1 MANVNDAGPL
11 RGSLGVQLSVE
22 QLDPL
27 LKMVGATAGDGRPA
41 GAVGRRADRVARRRQ
56 RLCWS
61 NGAGGP
67 PVHGA
72 RGQSSALRC
81 GAVCPSTAAASWPE
95 RTPTPAWGAL
105 AGLVAAD
112 RPPAALDRPAP
123 GALWPRRHTADLDP
137 RCAVVRRAPLA
148 TGPDCGGAR
157 PQWTTS
163 GRSLLLHRPG
173 P

>member
-1 MANVNDAGPL
+1 MVLEDRPSTVHVVSRLRFDAAL
-11 RGSLGVQLSVE
+11 Y
-22 QLDPL
+22 
-27 LKMVGATAGDGRPA
+27 A
-41 GAVGRRADRVARRRQ
+41 
-56 RLCWS
+56 
-61 NGAGGP
+61 P
-67 PVHGA
+67 P
-72 RGQSSALRC
+72 
-81 GAVCPSTAAASWPE
+81 TAAASWPE

-148 TGPDCGGAR
+148 TGPDGGGAR